1 MSKKP
6 YRSFAISRSRAARS
20 LALAASLALVARPMP
35 GQARAAPAAIA
46 SCAAPVVIDA
56 ASLPYASPAIDTRSL
71 ILAPTAAAPVFPC
84 YAKLVGPSGG
94 QVPPSRVVWFSFTPA
109 ATDTYRIDT
118 LGSSPADYDTIIGTY
133 TGACGSLVPV
143 SGVCGK
149 SGFYPDDAP
158 GSLQSSVTLTLTA
171 GTTYT
176 IAVGAI
182 GSLNAYTGQV
192 DAAAGGLL
200 KLNVAPVAVSYPYV
214 YLLPSIAHSGG
225 FVSDLSVTN
234 LEGADGQFL
243 AQYLTHGND
252 GEQTMPAVQPVAPP
266 QIVSASGT
274 RLYPDVLGLLGYAN
288 DWGAMILSSNRRLL
302 VGARTWAPAAGG
314 GTIGQFTAAVEVS
327 PGAAS
332 PEALGTSET
341 GRFVA
346 VREDAG
352 MRTNLVFA
360 NTSAVPCALQ
370 AEVRDAAGAVLGST
384 RTITV
389 PPVTAVQKNRLKDTF
404 GIASDVTSASVVV
417 RNVTAGCSVVGVAY
431 VLDGNATP
439 GTNDPY
445 AVPLRK

>member
-6 YRSFAISRSRAARS
+6 YRSFAISRFRAARS
-20 LALAASLALVARPMP
+20 LAWAASLALVARPLP
-35 GQARAAPAAIA
+35 GQALAAPAAVV

-84 YAKLVGPSGG
+84 YAKLVAPSGG
-94 QVPPSRVVWFSFTPA
+94 QVPPLRVVWFSFTPA
-109 ATDTYRIDT
+109 ETDTYRIDT
-118 LGSSPADYDTIIGTY
+118 LGSSPSDYDTIIATY
-133 TGACGSLVPV
+133 VGSCGSLVPV

-149 SGFYPDDAP
+149 SGFNPDDAP
-158 GSLQSSVTLTLTA
+158 GSLQSSVTLTLTS

-182 GSLNAYTGQV
+182 GSLNPYTGQV
-192 DAAAGGLL
+192 DAPAGGLL
-200 KLNVAPVAVSYPYV
+200 KLNVARVAVSYPYA
-214 YLLPSIAHSGG
+214 YLLPSITHSGG

-266 QIVSASGT
+266 QIVSANGT

-288 DWGAMILSSNRRLL
+288 DWGSIDPVVQPAPPRGRAD
-302 VGARTWAPAAGG
+302 VGARRGRRHDRTVHGRRGG
-314 GTIGQFTAAVEVS
+314 FPGGRVE
-327 PGAAS
+327 
-332 PEALGTSET
+332 EALGTSET

-360 NTSAVPCALQ
+360 NTSAVPCALR

-389 PPVTAVQKNRLKDTF
+389 PPTTAVQKNRLKDTF
-404 GIASDVTSASVVV
+404 GIASDVTSASIVV